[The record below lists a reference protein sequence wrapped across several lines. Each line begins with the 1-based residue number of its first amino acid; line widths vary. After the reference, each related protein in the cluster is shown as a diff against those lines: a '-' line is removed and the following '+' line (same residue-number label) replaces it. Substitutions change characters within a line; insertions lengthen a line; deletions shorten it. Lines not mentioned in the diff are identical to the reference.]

1 MTTPLESPVRDK
13 SQGEATARQVGGRLQ
28 EERSTGRGGPAPGG
42 LREVFVLAYPVILTQ
57 LSMTTM
63 GVVDSAM
70 VGRLGAT
77 ELAAV
82 GFGGVWMWTAFCGF
96 IGASTGVQT
105 FVAQHHG
112 AGELRACG
120 AWTWQGVW
128 IMAPL
133 TMLAALVL
141 VAFIEPLLAVLAPSP
156 ELQPLAASYMSIR
169 AIGSVGLCLATIFAA
184 FFRGIGD
191 TRTPLYVTLLA
202 NLVNVVLDYGLIF
215 GRLGMPEWG
224 IAGAAAATAV
234 AEWMQ
239 AAVLVAFLLRAG
251 VRRRFATAPARP
263 DAGAQR
269 RLLRMG
275 LPIGGQWV
283 LEMAS
288 FALFLTMVA
297 RMGDASMAASQAFIA
312 LLSMSFMQA
321 VGIGIAV
328 STLVGQYIGAR
339 DWVAAAHSFASAQK
353 MTAVLSGTIALLFVA
368 VPDQLIGIFTRDPEV
383 LALGRPL
390 LLVGA
395 VFQFFDAF
403 GIVTDG
409 ALRGAGD
416 TRIPFLVRFCLAW
429 GLFVPLAWLLG
440 IHLDGGLTAAW
451 IGGAIYVLV
460 LTTYLLWRFRSG
472 AWQRIRI

>member
-1 MTTPLESPVRDK
+1 MTLPLETPMRDQP
-13 SQGEATARQVGGRLQ
+13 QGEATARRANA
-28 EERSTGRGGPAPGG
+28 SSATGRPIAATTSPGS
-42 LREVFVLAYPVILTQ
+42 LSEVARLAYPVILTQ

-70 VGRLGAT
+70 VGRLGAS

-82 GFGGVWMWTAFCGF
+82 GFGGVWIWTVFCGF
-96 IGASTGVQT
+96 VGTATGVQT

-112 AGELRACG
+112 AGEPTRCG

-128 IMAPL
+128 VMTPL
-133 TMLAALVL
+133 TIVAALL
-141 VAFIEPLLAVLAPSP
+141 VTWRLEPLLGLLGPSA
-156 ELQPLAASYMSIR
+156 ELRPLAAQYMSIR
-169 AIGSVGLCLATIFAA
+169 AFGAVGLCIATVFSS

-191 TRTPLYVTLLA
+191 TRTPLYATL
-202 NLVNVVLDYGLIF
+202 LVNVLNAVLDYGLIF
-215 GRLGMPEWG
+215 GRLGLPAWG
-224 IAGAAAATAV
+224 VSGAATAT
-234 AEWMQ
+234 ALSEWVF
-239 AAVLVAFLLRAG
+239 AVIMVTRATRPHLRGRYATG
-251 VRRRFATAPARP
+251 PVRPRR
-263 DAGAQR
+263 DDQR

-275 LPIGGQWV
+275 LPIGGQWA

-288 FALFLTMVA
+288 FATFLTLVA

-312 LLSMSFMQA
+312 LLSLSFMQA

-328 STLVGQYIGAR
+328 STLVGQYVGAR
-339 DWVAAAHSFASAQK
+339 DPASATRSFASAQK
-353 MTAVLSGTIALLFVA
+353 LTLALSGTIAILFVA
-368 VPDQLIGIFTRDPEV
+368 VPDRLMGVFTHDPEV

-403 GIVTDG
+403 GIVADG

-416 TRIPFLVRFCLAW
+416 TRIPFLVRFALAW
-429 GLFVPLAWLLG
+429 GLFVPLAWWLG
-440 IHLDGGLTAAW
+440 VHRGGGLTAAW
-451 IGGAIYVLV
+451 IGGAIYVIV
-460 LTTYLLWRFRSG
+460 LTSFLLARFRSG